1 MTHQLVNTWDAKSQ
15 KIPDAFFIRNSAE
28 VVEAMEKSGRVL
40 AYICG
45 HFHKGAYSERNG
57 IHYIVNQGLVERPL
71 PHNVCG
77 MVHVDKNLNVYVEG
91 VYNERSHVC
100 KKA

>member
-1 MTHQLVNTWDAKSQ
+1 M
-15 KIPDAFFIRNSAE
+15 
-28 VVEAMEKSGRVL
+28 
-40 AYICG
+40 
-45 HFHKGAYSERNG
+45 
-57 IHYIVNQGLVERPL
+57 NQGLVERPL